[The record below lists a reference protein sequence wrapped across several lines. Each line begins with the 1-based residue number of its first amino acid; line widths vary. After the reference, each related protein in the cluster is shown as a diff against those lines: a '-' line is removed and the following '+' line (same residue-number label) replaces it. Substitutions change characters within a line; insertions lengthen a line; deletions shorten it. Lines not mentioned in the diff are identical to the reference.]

1 MKPVRIY
8 YVAHCRFPSPRAH
21 AIQIAKMAEAMQL
34 SGTDVHLIVPRRN
47 STIAKSPREFYG
59 LRTDIPVQYL
69 PVLDCY
75 AWGRIGYIV
84 SGCSF
89 VVAYW
94 LFLFRKKLR
103 GEHFSLYTID
113 MDQFSFIAISFLG
126 TPFVMEVHSAKRYGV
141 LLNRMFTRARAILTI
156 NAIIKDELVTTFAI
170 SPEKIIVFPN
180 GIDVDLFAQTV
191 DRNAWR
197 KEWSI
202 AKEAPLALYV
212 GRCYDWKGIEIFHE
226 TFQRIP
232 GVTFGFVGCTK
243 DEFEKVTGKQCAY
256 ANAFFFGERPYAE
269 MPRWM
274 KSADILLVIG
284 TKKNEYSYY
293 QTSPMKLFEYM
304 SSGVPVLAAHTPALR
319 DMVSDTQVFFYEPD
333 DAEDFSRNIEE
344 ILGNVPRARQFA
356 SRAERYAQ
364 TFSWENRVKI
374 ILQTLP
380 H

>member
-1 MKPVRIY
+1 
-8 YVAHCRFPSPRAH
+8 
-21 AIQIAKMAEAMQL
+21 
-34 SGTDVHLIVPRRN
+34 
-47 STIAKSPREFYG
+47 
-59 LRTDIPVQYL
+59 
-69 PVLDCY
+69 
-75 AWGRIGYIV
+75 
-84 SGCSF
+84 
-89 VVAYW
+89 
-94 LFLFRKKLR
+94 
-103 GEHFSLYTID
+103 
-113 MDQFSFIAISFLG
+113 
-126 TPFVMEVHSAKRYGV
+126 
-141 LLNRMFTRARAILTI
+141 
-156 NAIIKDELVTTFAI
+156 
-170 SPEKIIVFPN
+170 
-180 GIDVDLFAQTV
+180 
-191 DRNAWR
+191 
-197 KEWSI
+197 
-202 AKEAPLALYV
+202 
-212 GRCYDWKGIEIFHE
+212 
-226 TFQRIP
+226 
-232 GVTFGFVGCTK
+232 
-243 DEFEKVTGKQCAY
+243 
-256 ANAFFFGERPYAE
+256 